1 MFDFHDT
8 DRPAPLYTLYALT
21 EYLRSNTPR
30 PEVLDEASYSSLDSK
45 ARNSYNHSRKMFL
58 SGGIVLETAH
68 MRKAKRLLTQAF
80 AENMGR
86 NSGRTGLMLSGAAT
100 AGKTTSTKAL
110 MRLVYDHY
118 RRAYPD
124 FERDGRIPV
133 AFVEVPSG
141 STGKLLMKTFAN
153 FLGLPV
159 ATRDTMVDIRARVVD
174 AFNRAGTQLIV
185 VDELHNLSASNRA
198 TVESI
203 DVLKGLHNDIAATF
217 VYAGIDLAGST
228 LFEGVRGQQLAG
240 RFSLVD
246 IETFETNSPESRK
259 EWLGVIKGFED
270 ALPLHSH
277 KTKSLMAMH
286 AYLFD
291 RTGGSIGSLAK
302 LLTNAA
308 RQSILDGSEA
318 VTREHLDEQVLD
330 SAAEKYYLST
340 LATPTSRRKQNAL
353 LNALDPQHA

>member
-1 MFDFHDT
+1 MFEFHDT
-8 DRPAPLYTLYALT
+8 DRPAPLYTLEGLSA
-21 EYLRSNTPR
+21 YLKSNTTR
-30 PEVLDEASYSSLDSK
+30 PGLLDEATYKGLDETT
-45 ARNSYNHSRKMFL
+45 RNSYNHSRKMFL
-58 SGGIVLETAH
+58 SGGIVLETAY
-68 MRKAKRLLTQAF
+68 MTKAKRLLTQAF

-86 NSGRTGLMLSGAAT
+86 NSGHTGLMLSGAAT

-110 MRLVYDHY
+110 MRLVYGHY

-124 FERDGRIPV
+124 FERDGKIPV
-133 AFVEVPSG
+133 AFVEVPAG
-141 STGKLLMKTFAN
+141 STGKLLMKTFAD

-203 DVLKGLHNDIAATF
+203 DVLKGLHNDIAASF

-228 LFEGVRGQQLAG
+228 LFEGVRGRQLAG
-240 RFSLVD
+240 RFSLINV
-246 IETFETNSPESRK
+246 ETFETNSPESRK

-277 KTKSLMAMH
+277 KAQSLMAMH
-286 AYLFD
+286 SYLFD

-308 RQSILDGSEA
+308 RQSIIDGSEA
-318 VTREHLDEQVLD
+318 ITKELLDEQVLD

-340 LATPTSRRKQNAL
+340 LATPKSRRKQNAL
-353 LNALDPQHA
+353 LEALAPQHA